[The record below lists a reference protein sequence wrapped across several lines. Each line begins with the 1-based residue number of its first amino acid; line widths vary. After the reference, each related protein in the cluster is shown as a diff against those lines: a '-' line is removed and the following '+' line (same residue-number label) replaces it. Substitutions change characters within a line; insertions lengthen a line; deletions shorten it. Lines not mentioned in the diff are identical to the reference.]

1 METNVTESVDAIL
14 QPKVKLSLRTQSH
27 LLLGICRIHSRKA
40 QYLLQDCQDAAFK
53 IKSAFRPDAV
63 DLPDGRAEAAVNT
76 ITLPEMLDFVS
87 DFDLVTEP
95 PVHMP
100 DQPLTSANIRSITMQ
115 EDLSSIHI
123 DDPLMHEV
131 RDWGDISSVR
141 GAASGDQSLNPSVSG
156 AKSKDN
162 NLLDLFDRPID
173 ADGFGGDADADVD
186 DMFALP
192 VPPEAQ
198 EQMQREREEAEAKKQ
213 EADGERPHSRMSVDS
228 EYSAPAS
235 MAPSGGPSTPGSVPP
250 QDAGQDDNDEND
262 VFAARGPDAAAG
274 NGAAGDDLL
283 PSSMNLGPIEGAAG
297 FERKKKR
304 RKKLGIIIDE
314 VKTLSG
320 EEMKSQLSDTT
331 DIVTSLELAPPT
343 KKLMHWKRTGGSEKL
358 FALPERPLRSCKLAI
373 YYSRNLT
380 TSRIENEEEMEVFMA
395 NGNGSMDQAHIPDM
409 DDLQLEQMAPPP
421 SPRKAGL
428 RPLKPR
434 DKLEKERSPTK
445 KRRTHDKENQSSQP
459 PKSPR
464 PPRSPSRAD
473 RAAARDSEV
482 LESGRERDQSTLA
495 SDRGRKTLDKTQDF
509 QPEDEDYG
517 DAYEQPFSVG
527 PVSLLSLLFPY
538 HDLTHLFFCQ
548 VDETQAE
555 GESAEQF
562 EERVRNKR
570 SNVLLRYLS
579 NQLED
584 DEEGLAF
591 SVIVNNNNRKQ
602 VSRLLPSRL
611 SLVS

>member
-1 METNVTESVDAIL
+1 MFYSVFVLGKKGPLAKVWLAAHWDKKITKAQIMETNVTDSVDAIL

-63 DLPDGRAEAAVNT
+63 DLPDGKTEASIAA

-95 PVHMP
+95 PVNIA
-100 DQPLTSANIRSITMQ
+100 DQPLTAANIRSITMV
-115 EDLSSIHI
+115 EDLSSIVI

-131 RDWGDISSVR
+131 RDWGDLSSVR
-141 GAASGDQSLNPSVSG
+141 GAAASDLSLDPSHSG
-156 AKSKDN
+156 AGKSKEGG
-162 NLLDLFDRPID
+162 LLDMYDRPID
-173 ADGFGGDADADVD
+173 DDGFAGTADGDVD

-198 EQMQREREEAEAKKQ
+198 EQIQRERDEAEKQKKND
-213 EADGERPHSRMSVDS
+213 ADGDRPHSRMSVDS

-250 QDAGQDDNDEND
+250 ADAGHEDQDMDDP
-262 VFAARGPDAAAG
+262 FAPRNADGANGTAAG
-274 NGAAGDDLL
+274 GDVPLN
-283 PSSMNLGPIEGAAG
+283 SMVLDPIEGAAG

-320 EEMKSQLSDTT
+320 EEMKSQLSDTS
-331 DIVTSLELAPPT
+331 DIVSSLELAPPS
-343 KKLMHWKRTGGSEKL
+343 KMLMHWKKTGGSEKL
-358 FALPERPLRSCKLAI
+358 FALPERSLPSRILSK
-373 YYSRNLT
+373 YYSRNLI
-380 TSRIENEEEMEVFMA
+380 TSRIEREEDMEVFMT
-395 NGNGSMDQAHIPDM
+395 NGNATDQMPHIPDM
-409 DDLQLEQMAPPP
+409 DDLQLEQMAPPA

-434 DKLEKERSPTK
+434 DKLEKERSPSK

-464 PPRSPSRAD
+464 PPRSPSRASARPSEQSVGGFRD
-473 RAAARDSEV
+473 RD
-482 LESGRERDQSTLA
+482 ESSVQNDRTGRR
-495 SDRGRKTLDKTQDF
+495 TLDF
-509 QPEDEDYG
+509 QQENECEDYG
-517 DAYEQPFSVG
+517 DAYDQPMSVG
-527 PVSLLSLLFPY
+527 PVSVNAAL
-538 HDLTHLFFCQ
+538 HL
-548 VDETQAE
+548 
-555 GESAEQF
+555 
-562 EERVRNKR
+562 
-570 SNVLLRYLS
+570 
-579 NQLED
+579 
-584 DEEGLAF
+584 
-591 SVIVNNNNRKQ
+591 I
-602 VSRLLPSRL
+602 
-611 SLVS
+611 LVY

>member
-123 DDPLMHEV
+123 DDPLMHDV
-131 RDWGDISSVR
+131 RDWGDISSVH
-141 GAASGDQSLNPSVSG
+141 GAVSGDRSLDPSVSG
-156 AKSKDN
+156 SKSKEG
-162 NLLDLFDRPID
+162 NLLDIYDRPID
-173 ADGFGGDADADVD
+173 DDGFAGAADGDVD
-186 DMFALP
+186 DIFAV
-192 VPPEAQ
+192 VPPE
-198 EQMQREREEAEAKKQ
+198 EQKQQQREREEAEAKKQ
-213 EADGERPHSRMSVDS
+213 EAEGERPHSRMSVDS
-228 EYSAPAS
+228 DYSAPAS

-250 QDAGQDDNDEND
+250 QDAGQDEHDEHD
-262 VFAARGPDAAAG
+262 PFAARAPESAVG
-274 NGAAGDDLL
+274 NGAAGGDVL
-283 PSSMNLGPIEGAAG
+283 PSSMDLGPIENAAG

-320 EEMKSQLSDTT
+320 EEMKSQLSDTS

-358 FALPERPLRSCKLAI
+358 FALPERALPSRVLSH

-380 TSRIENEEEMEVFMA
+380 TSQIEKEDEMETFM
-395 NGNGSMDQAHIPDM
+395 NGSMDHAPQIPDM
-409 DDLQLEQMAPPP
+409 DELQLEEMAPPP

-434 DKLEKERSPTK
+434 DKLEKERSPSK

-473 RAAARDSEV
+473 RAAAR
-482 LESGRERDQSTLA
+482 ESGRFREDSVATA
-495 SDRGRKTLDKTQDF
+495 DKSGRKTLDF
-509 QPEDEDYG
+509 QPEEIEDYG
-517 DAYEQPFSVG
+517 DAYDQPMSVG
-527 PVSLLSLLFPY
+527 PVSFHLSS
-538 HDLTHLFFCQ
+538 DLTSDL
-548 VDETQAE
+548 T
-555 GESAEQF
+555 
-562 EERVRNKR
+562 
-570 SNVLLRYLS
+570 
-579 NQLED
+579 
-584 DEEGLAF
+584 
-591 SVIVNNNNRKQ
+591 
-602 VSRLLPSRL
+602 
-611 SLVS
+611 LVVPGG